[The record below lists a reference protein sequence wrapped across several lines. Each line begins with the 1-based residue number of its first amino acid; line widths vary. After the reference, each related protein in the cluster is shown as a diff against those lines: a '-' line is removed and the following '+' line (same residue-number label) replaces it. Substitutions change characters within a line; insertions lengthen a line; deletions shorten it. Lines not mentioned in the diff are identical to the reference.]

1 MRLITR
7 GELCGGRMSKPVWPK
22 PIEPLRISVGKNLV
36 KILNNIYMKYEMRV
50 ELNFRVKDAI

>member
-1 MRLITR
+1 
-7 GELCGGRMSKPVWPK
+7 MSKPVWPK

-36 KILNNIYMKYEMRV
+36 KMLNNIYMKYEMRV